1 MSDYSIADPMTGR
14 LVSRLRATADA
25 YCATG
30 EAIPDRTIRL
40 LCDGFAAVH
49 RLFANELEAAL
60 GHPTDHGSEMT
71 LLAGD
76 LGAEIQSDR
85 DALPTLLARSCMLE
99 DAFRSALRSDLPSD
113 VDLLL
118 YRVFAKVR
126 GARERLLAALLRKPH
141 LAQFPT
147 IPALSHCA

>member
-1 MSDYSIADPMTGR
+1 MSDHSIADPTTGR
-14 LVSRLRATADA
+14 LVSRLRETADA

-60 GHPTDHGSEMT
+60 GLARHVPDHESGLDET
-71 LLAGD
+71 
-76 LGAEIQSDR
+76 IHSDR
-85 DALPTLLARSCMLE
+85 DALPTLLARSCLLE
-99 DAFRSALRSDLPSD
+99 DDFRSALRSDLPSD
-113 VDLLL
+113 VDLLI

-126 GARERLLAALLRKPH
+126 GARERLLAALVRKPH
-141 LAQFPT
+141 LAAFPSF
-147 IPALSHCA
+147 AEVSLSHCA